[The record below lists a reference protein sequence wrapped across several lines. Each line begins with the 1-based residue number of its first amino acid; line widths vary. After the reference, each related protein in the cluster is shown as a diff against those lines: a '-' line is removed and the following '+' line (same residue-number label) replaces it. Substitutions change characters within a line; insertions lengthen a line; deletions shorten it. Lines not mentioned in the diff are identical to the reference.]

1 MKVDEEDNHQAA
13 FAWALGIDA
22 ARAFNTL
29 NEQFWLAE
37 RDGRDWICSGS
48 SCDDRTHLL
57 FPARQARCR
66 RKILGPE
73 PASAMARRIICAPAL
88 AVGDARSHAVLDA
101 NDMH

>member
-22 ARAFNTL
+22 ALAFNTL

-66 RKILGPE
+66 QKNCSARASVCNGPE
-73 PASAMARRIICAPAL
+73 NHLRAGARCRT
-88 AVGDARSHAVLDA
+88 HAVLDA
-101 NDMH
+101 HDMH